1 MPQPDAESEF
11 EAFYRDRA
19 DAARRYAATILAQRA
34 DAHLDDALQN
44 AWARAWK
51 SWDRCDPERRD
62 AWFFRIVRNCSL
74 DVHRRARPT
83 EPIDDADLPTVDLAE
98 PVVSRLDARRTLD
111 VLHEL
116 KPHLREVLWLREA
129 MSLSYAE
136 IAEVQDVPI
145 GTVMSRLHTARKRM
159 AKLLRRSS

>member
-34 DAHLDDALQN
+34 DTHLDDALQN

-74 DVHRRARPT
+74 DVHRRVRPT
-83 EPIDDADLPTVDLAE
+83 DPIDDADLPTVDLAE
-98 PVVSRLDARRTLD
+98 PVVSRLDARRALD
-111 VLHEL
+111 VLHTL

-129 MSLSYAE
+129 MGLSYAE